1 MTPTAKLKMGL
12 DEYLEF
18 DKNSEERWEYFD
30 GEVFCMS
37 GVSPAHGIIQMNLG
51 EELGPRAREKGCQ
64 AFPADIRVKL
74 ATGHLYRYPDLSIAC
89 GDAEFKSIAGVECL
103 VNPSLIVEVLS
114 ESTERFDR
122 GAKFTEYKTINTFS
136 EYLLIS
142 STVISVVL
150 HQKHHDRFW
159 LQSEYTS
166 GESFHLNTLDMD
178 LVVDDLYRGIELTP
192 HIPQPQ

>member
-37 GVSPAHGIIQMNLG
+37 GVSRAHAIIESNTAL
-51 EELGPRAREKGCQ
+51 ELIAKSRQEGCQ
-64 AFPADIRVKL
+64 VFPASMKIKVPVL
-74 ATGHLYRYPDLSIAC
+74 PTYRYPDLSVSC
-89 GDAEFKSIAGVECL
+89 GTAEFIQVGGVDCL
-103 VNPSLIVEVLS
+103 TNPRLIVEVLS
-114 ESTERFDR
+114 ASTESYDR
-122 GAKFTEYKTINTFS
+122 GAKFTEYKSIPSFS

-159 LQSEYTS
+159 LQSEYTT
-166 GESFHLNTLDMD
+166 GESFHLNTLDLD
-178 LVVDDLYRGIELTP
+178 VAVDDLYRGVDLTP
-192 HIPQPQ
+192 HTT